1 MSADYFGSHRP
12 EEHGRS
18 TMHEF
23 GCVLEIYL
31 PFVIICSMWNMLP
44 DLVST
49 ITDSEEGQL
58 AEGGRQPTE

>member
-1 MSADYFGSHRP
+1 
-12 EEHGRS
+12 
-18 TMHEF
+18 MHEF
-23 GCVLEIYL
+23 RCVLEIYL

-58 AEGGRQPTE
+58 AKGGRQPTE